1 MFRAT
6 VLATA
11 LVFVSLGLLYA
22 APATAQDGD
31 ETYKFYCAACHG
43 FEGKGQGPNVT
54 KDFPVDPKNFTNA
67 TEMNKLSDDDI
78 RTVIIEGGPGVS
90 KSLLMPH
97 WSKTLNDHQVD
108 NLIRIIREFCG
119 CKGKQA

>member
-6 VLATA
+6 GLATA
-11 LVFVSLGLLYA
+11 LVSLGLLYA
-22 APATAQDGD
+22 APATAQDGNQ
-31 ETYKFYCAACHG
+31 TYNFYCAACHG
-43 FEGKGQGPNVT
+43 NDGKGHGPNVT

-78 RTVIIEGGPGVS
+78 RTVILEGGPGVS

-108 NLIRIIREFCG
+108 EMIRIIREFSG
-119 CKGKQA
+119 GKEKQA